1 MLSIPSCSG
10 ITKPSNL
17 NNNQTDCSS
26 LSDSQFLFGSQF
38 CPENSETLLPSL
50 DAGAYLRHPK
60 QTQQNSVDNEP
71 SIFTKY
77 QAKPQLFGGDTKD
90 EGFFSLPLPVGKSKG
105 LSKQFEEKKRK
116 VTDQSDSEM
125 LHNFLQTSVEKS
137 EEHLSSRSQSILDS
151 VETIAKTWVSLYT
164 ALAGLEL
171 TTRLAYLCF
180 PSAGIKVQETA
191 QVQHD
196 LMVESVKDK
205 GSVEQAILEIQRA
218 CAARQA
224 EFMEMK
230 STLQNLEVLVVQQSK
245 SFQQLRD
252 SLGQLI
258 VPGVL
263 EELKKFTSV
272 PQVPGH
278 LKDSTSQTSPSL
290 TQGLQFT
297 GQERC
302 PSEEPATWQA
312 QEPSAGNP
320 SRSSQGSGEL
330 GVWDEGAESD
340 AFQKAELPTDGPHR
354 GSEHEK
360 NKAKQTYCKNWVMT
374 SRSLSNYFSSFPSQQ
389 AGNDQSQ
396 IAQGASQLALHKSEA
411 RAKNVCLE
419 CEAQSVCTSDS
430 FEQSATEWK
439 GGTCRKRRRG
449 KKQQP
454 RRSKRGGLLARKQE
468 QASRKA
474 CAFMAR
480 GHCPRSPV
488 CNPQGPLICWLTP
501 RSSTEPTCHILGGTG
516 ETSKTA
522 RVVQGNLL
530 SSSQCSSTDHSSEG
544 DQHINWFSDLSV
556 ENLEPPLC
564 KKGGKNLLCDPDFD
578 SSDDNF

>member
-1 MLSIPSCSG
+1 MNFNVWNIKEMLSIPSGFG

-50 DAGAYLRHPK
+50 DVGTYLRHPK
-60 QTQQNSVDNEP
+60 QTQQNSVDNDP

-90 EGFFSLPLPVGKSKG
+90 EGLFSLPLPVGKSKG

-125 LHNFLQTSVEKS
+125 LHNFVSHFPEVIHKLQTSVEKS

-151 VETIAKTWVSLYT
+151 VETIAKT
-164 ALAGLEL
+164 
-171 TTRLAYLCF
+171 F
-180 PSAGIKVQETA
+180 QETA

-205 GSVEQAILEIQRA
+205 GSVEQAILELQRA

-224 EFMEMK
+224 EFMEVK
-230 STLQNLEVLVVQQSK
+230 STLQNLEVLVVQQSE

-252 SLGQLI
+252 SLDQLI

-263 EELKKFTSV
+263 QELKKFTSV
-272 PQVPGH
+272 PQVAGH

-290 TQGLQFT
+290 IKGLQFT
-297 GQERC
+297 GQERY
-302 PSEEPATWQA
+302 SSKEPATWQA

-320 SRSSQGSGEL
+320 SRSSQRPGEF
-330 GVWDEGAESD
+330 GVSDEGPESD
-340 AFQKAELPTDGPHR
+340 AFQKAALPTDRPHR

-360 NKAKQTYCKNWVMT
+360 KKAMQTYCKNWVMT
-374 SRSLSNYFSSFPSQQ
+374 SRSLSSHFPSRPSQQ
-389 AGNDQSQ
+389 AGNDQGL
-396 IAQGASQLALHKSEA
+396 IAQGASQLALYKSET
-411 RAKNVCLE
+411 RVENVCLE
-419 CEAQSVCTSDS
+419 CETQNVCSSDS

-439 GGTCRKRRRG
+439 DGTCRKRSS

-454 RRSKRGGLLARKQE
+454 RRPKRGGLLARKQE

-480 GHCPRSPV
+480 GHCPQSP
-488 CNPQGPLICWLTP
+488 QEPLICWMTP
-501 RSSTEPTCHILGGTG
+501 RSSTKPTCHILGGTG
-516 ETSKTA
+516 KTRKTA
-522 RVVQGNLL
+522 RAAQGNLL
-530 SSSQCSSTDHSSEG
+530 QSSQCSSTEHSSQG